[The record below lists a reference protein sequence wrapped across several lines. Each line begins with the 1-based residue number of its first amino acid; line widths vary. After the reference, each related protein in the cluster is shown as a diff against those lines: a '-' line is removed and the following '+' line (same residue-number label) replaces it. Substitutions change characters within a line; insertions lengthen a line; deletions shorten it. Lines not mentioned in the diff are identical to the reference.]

1 MIMKNEKLAFDIG
14 TFENIVIIKVIDIP
28 SGCYSAEA
36 REEFDLIDGEKATV
50 YVGTDVLSQN
60 RSMVFDYSYSNNTGD
75 NWKVIIPDSRK
86 AIDIPVKALTFS
98 DAFKAVQFIKCFKAA
113 VKKINSKFIT
123 PISES
128 YAIEWERC
136 E

>member
-1 MIMKNEKLAFDIG
+1 MKKLVFDIG
-14 TFENIVIIKVIDIP
+14 TFENIVIIKLIDVP
-28 SGCYSAEA
+28 RGTYSAEA
-36 REEFDLIDGEKATV
+36 EEFDLIDRAKATA
-50 YVGTDVLSQN
+50 YIGTDVLSRN
-60 RSMVFDYSYSNNTGD
+60 RSMVFDYSYSSDTGD

-86 AIDIPVKALTFS
+86 AIDIPVKALIFS
-98 DAFKAVQFIKCFKAA
+98 DAFKAAQFIKCFKSA
-113 VKKINSKFIT
+113 VQKINSKIAM